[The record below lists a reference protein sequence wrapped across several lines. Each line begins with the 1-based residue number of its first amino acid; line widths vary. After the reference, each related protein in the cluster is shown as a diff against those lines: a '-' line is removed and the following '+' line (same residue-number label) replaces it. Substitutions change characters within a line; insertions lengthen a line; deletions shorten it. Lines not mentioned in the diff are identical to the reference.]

1 MSLGPG
7 VTIIEKES
15 VELISLIC
23 KKVVAN
29 PKKINDAIPHT

>member
-1 MSLGPG
+1 MLFGS
-7 VTIIEKES
+7 S